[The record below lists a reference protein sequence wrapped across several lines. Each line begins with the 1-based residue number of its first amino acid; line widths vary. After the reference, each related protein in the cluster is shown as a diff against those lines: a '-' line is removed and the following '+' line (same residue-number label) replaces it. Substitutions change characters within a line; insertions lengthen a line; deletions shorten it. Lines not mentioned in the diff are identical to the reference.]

1 MICNGLHTVTN
12 RLDLLSKQE
21 ETNNNWLRRF
31 ISGANWIEKL
41 NMTVNVFRVLQSNS
55 LQQFALFDV
64 SFYRQYCNMFLTM
77 GVEGQCQN

>member
-31 ISGANWIEKL
+31 ISGADWIENL
-41 NMTVNVFRVLQSNS
+41 NMRVNVFRVL
-55 LQQFALFDV
+55 
-64 SFYRQYCNMFLTM
+64 
-77 GVEGQCQN
+77 